1 MMRHKHGYDHRCQLH
16 ASPEDRGAASMFD
29 RFNNFFFFYFILT
42 KKKIVMELND
52 NNKKNYYEIT
62 TKP

>member
-29 RFNNFFFFYFILT
+29 RFNNFFFLFYFD
-42 KKKIVMELND
+42 KE
-52 NNKKNYYEIT
+52 KNSHGI
-62 TKP
+62 K